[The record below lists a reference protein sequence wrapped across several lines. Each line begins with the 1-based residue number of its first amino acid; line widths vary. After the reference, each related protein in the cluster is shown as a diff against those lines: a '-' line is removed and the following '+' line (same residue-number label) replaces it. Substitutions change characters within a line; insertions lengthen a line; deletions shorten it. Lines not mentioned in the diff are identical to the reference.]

1 VPRNEFERA
10 ALSWTDRNLTGVAP
24 MIAADAEKEL
34 AGRKVLVV
42 EDEMLVAI
50 DYCQHLAEAGAEIVG
65 PFTSVSEALKGLDTA
80 HFDFAVLDY
89 ALADQTSDDLQA
101 ALERRD
107 IPFVVITG
115 YPRVLVRRTDR
126 QQIMTKPI
134 SPEAL
139 LETIKAA
146 CR

>member
-1 VPRNEFERA
+1 MTVK
-10 ALSWTDRNLTGVAP
+10 DTGTGHSQG
-24 MIAADAEKEL
+24 L

-50 DYCQHLAEAGAEIVG
+50 DYCDRLAQEGAQIIG
-65 PFTSVSEALKGLDTA
+65 PFPSVCQALKCVDTTQV
-80 HFDFAVLDY
+80 DVAVLDY
-89 ALADQTSDDLQA
+89 ALADQTSDPLQA

-115 YPRVLVRRTDR
+115 YPRVLVRRDKGQNILSKPVSPDR
-126 QQIMTKPI
+126 LYSAIL
-134 SPEAL
+134 S
-139 LETIKAA
+139 A

>member
-1 VPRNEFERA
+1 
-10 ALSWTDRNLTGVAP
+10 
-24 MIAADAEKEL
+24 MIAADAAQYL
-34 AGRKVLVV
+34 TGLKVLVV

-65 PFTSVSEALKGLDTA
+65 PFTSVEQAQKSIDTSQ
-80 HFDFAVLDY
+80 FDVAVLDY
-89 ALADQTSDDLQA
+89 ALSDQTSDPLQV

-115 YPRVLVRRTDR
+115 YPRVLVRRAEN
-126 QQIMTKPI
+126 QQILTKPI
-134 SPEAL
+134 SPRTL
-139 LETIKAA
+139 CETIKEA

>member
-1 VPRNEFERA
+1 MNRIFELERA
-10 ALSWTDRNLTGVAP
+10 
-24 MIAADAEKEL
+24 MIGNRAKEL

-50 DYCQHLAEAGAEIVG
+50 DYCERLAEAGAEIVG
-65 PFTSVSEALKGLDTA
+65 PFTSVSQAMKCIDTSQFDVAL
-80 HFDFAVLDY
+80 LDY
-89 ALADQTSDDLQA
+89 ALADQTSDPLQI

-115 YPRVLVRRTDR
+115 YPRVLVRRDAR
-126 QQIMTKPI
+126 QKVLTKPI
-134 SPEAL
+134 SPKAL
-139 LETIKAA
+139 CETIKAA